1 MAQRKSLALGIVA
14 LLVGLAPLLREAPA
28 APAGEARPKAMRIGL
43 ITSLFPDTPEG
54 LIQVLM
60 RPLRSLL
67 EAQTGLTG
75 EVVAVKGA
83 EALGQDLTEDKVQL
97 AVFHGVEFGWA
108 KLKHPDLKPLVIAVN
123 QHQRL
128 HAHLVVRQDCKAEC
142 AGDLK
147 GKTLALPKLSR
158 EHCKLFLERRCVP
171 AGSCPQKFYGQ
182 VAASVDNEEALDS
195 VVDGTAQ
202 AAVIDALGLE
212 AYQRLKPGRF
222 AKVRTLQQSEAF
234 PSAVIAYHPGGLPDA
249 LLKSL
254 RDGMTDAKNNRRGQ
268 QLLEMCRITSF
279 DAIPEDYDQM
289 LAEIVKAYPPPAD
302 GAK

>member
-1 MAQRKSLALGIVA
+1 
-14 LLVGLAPLLREAPA
+14 
-28 APAGEARPKAMRIGL
+28 MRIGL

-60 RPLRSLL
+60 RPLKALL

-75 EVVAVKGA
+75 EVVPVKGA
-83 EALGQDLTEDKVQL
+83 EALGQNLTEDKVQL

-108 KLKHPDLKPLVIAVN
+108 RLKHPGLKPLVIAVN
-123 QHQRL
+123 QHRRL

-142 AGDLK
+142 VADLK

-158 EHCKLFLERRCVP
+158 EHCRLFLERRCVP
-171 AGSCPQKFYGQ
+171 PGTCPQKFFAQ
-182 VAASVDNEEALDS
+182 VTTPMDNEEALDS

-234 PSAVIAYHPGGLPDA
+234 PSAVIAYHPGGLPDL
-249 LLKSL
+249 LLKNL
-254 RDGMTDAKNNRRGQ
+254 RDGMTEAKNNRRGQ

-279 DAIPEDYDQM
+279 ETIPDDYDQM
-289 LAEIVKAYPPPAD
+289 LLEIVKAYPPPVAAE
-302 GAK
+302 AK